1 MDDYELMLQLQ
12 QEDAMRDDVPEP
24 GAPHVRMAAVTALY
38 DQELEPAQPSAPSD
52 PWAVERRESWLVQWR
67 YNDPRMDDAWQDLA
81 TCRTRAEALAI
92 MASQPLSGE
101 FSKEVRIAHWLSYT
115 TPVSLMPA

>member
-38 DQELEPAQPSAPSD
+38 DQELEPEQQRPLPSAWLP
-52 PWAVERRESWLVQWR
+52 EQRESWLVQWR
-67 YNDPRMDDAWQDLA
+67 YIDPIMDNGWVDMA
-81 TCRTRAEALAI
+81 TCPTRTEALGILMSAG
-92 MASQPLSGE
+92 MDASIA
-101 FSKEVRIAHWLSYT
+101 KELRIALYT
-115 TPVSLMPA
+115 TKLVPVAIS